1 MRAVVPTLCVAAL
14 TAGCGGCGGEYDWN
28 LRSETDVF
36 AQAPN
41 NQVDILWVVDDSYSM
56 AEEQATLAA
65 GFASFGDELEI
76 SGTDFHIGVITT
88 SFEYTNPL
96 RGALQGDPPFLTAA
110 DDYEVEFQERA
121 TAVGVEG
128 SDKEKGLEAASWAV
142 SPAMT
147 APNGVNAGF
156 VRSTAQLLI
165 VVVSDEE
172 DCSDNG
178 ALEGQ
183 SPEACYT
190 ESDQLIPVID
200 VIEDLQDLKDDPSRA
215 TISAIVGQADSPCP
229 EVWHGSRYIAAA
241 SNTGG
246 FTGDI
251 CESNWNGMLATMGLH
266 AVGIRDSF
274 KLDDGAQADT
284 ITVDVDGA
292 SVVQSDT
299 DGWTYDPRT
308 WYVTFHGASVPP
320 RDAVITIS
328 YVVDPGNVAP
338 VTTGT

>member
-1 MRAVVPTLCVAAL
+1 MRAAALPTVLVAAL
-14 TAGCGGCGGEYDWN
+14 TSGCGSEGSFYD
-28 LRSETDVF
+28 RSENDVF

-41 NQVDILWVVDDSYSM
+41 NEVDILWVVDDSYSM

-76 SGTDFHIGVITT
+76 SGADFHIGVITT
-88 SFEYTNPL
+88 SFEYTDPL
-96 RGALQGDPPFLTAA
+96 RGALVGDPAYLTAA

-142 SPAMT
+142 SQEMT

-156 VRSTAQLLI
+156 VRGSAQLLI

-190 ESDQLIPVID
+190 ESEQLVPVIE
-200 VIEDLQDLKDDPSRA
+200 VVEDLQDLKSDPSRV
-215 TISAIVGQADSPCP
+215 TISAIVGQESSPCP
-229 EVWHGSRYIAAA
+229 EVWHGSRYIVAAGL
-241 SNTGG
+241 TGG
-246 FTGDI
+246 SNGDI
-251 CESNWNGMLATMGLH
+251 CESNWNGMLAQLGLH

-274 KLDDGAQADT
+274 KLDLGAQPDT
-284 ITVDVDGA
+284 IEVLVNDA
-292 SVVQSDT
+292 PVVESAT
-299 DGWTYDPRT
+299 DGWTYDPTT
-308 WYVTFHGASVPP
+308 WYVTFHGAAVPP
-320 RDAVITIS
+320 RDSVISIT
-328 YVVDPGNVAP
+328 YLVDAGNVAP
-338 VTTGT
+338 SAGET

>member
-1 MRAVVPTLCVAAL
+1 MRAAAPFSLIALVA
-14 TAGCGGCGGEYDWN
+14 CGIEN
-28 LRSETDVF
+28 ITHLRSETDVF

-41 NQVDILWVVDDSYSM
+41 NEVDILWVVDDSYSM

-96 RGALQGDPPFLTAA
+96 RGALQGDPPFLTFA
-110 DDYEVEFQERA
+110 DDFETEFQERA

-156 VRSTAQLLI
+156 IRSTAQLLI

-190 ESDQLIPVID
+190 EDDQLIPVIEI
-200 VIEDLQDLKDDPSRA
+200 VEELQDLKEDPSRV
-215 TISAIVGQADSPCP
+215 TVSAIVGQFDPQCP
-229 EVWHGSRYIAAA
+229 EVWHGSRYITAAQL
-241 SNTGG
+241 TGG
-246 FTGDI
+246 YNGDI
-251 CESNWNGMLATMGLH
+251 CEANWNGMLAQMGLH
-266 AVGIRDSF
+266 AVGIRDAF
-274 KLDDGAQADT
+274 KLDLGAQMDT
-284 ITVDVDGA
+284 IEVLVNDGTVVK
-292 SVVQSDT
+292 SET

-308 WYVTFHGASVPP
+308 WYVTFHGAAVPP
-320 RDAVITIS
+320 RDAVITIT